1 MPASSWSAGDAG
13 GRVWAISHCAAT
25 RGYPV
30 ATGSGGPVGRVVLVR
45 SEPQYQHGKRQNQ
58 NGSCCDQ
65 QILSRPVFHAPNLDE
80 DAPQRCHRDID
91 QITNGKSYGLEIDSV
106 HGADFKIDEQEKN
119 VRKFGLPLAQHA
131 EESGER
137 GPEGRG
143 ADCEERQIVE
153 LIKAFCDSGICG
165 A

>member
-1 MPASSWSAGDAG
+1 
-13 GRVWAISHCAAT
+13 
-25 RGYPV
+25 
-30 ATGSGGPVGRVVLVR
+30 VR

-58 NGSCCDQ
+58 NGSC
-65 QILSRPVFHAPNLDE
+65 
-80 DAPQRCHRDID
+80 
-91 QITNGKSYGLEIDSV
+91 Y
-106 HGADFKIDEQEKN
+106 DEQEKN

-153 LIKAFCDSGICG
+153 LIKAFCDSGIFG